1 MRKTLSKDI
10 QERERLRLERS
21 KQASHETLKKG
32 LAGQRLGRHIVPEGE
47 VDVQLGEDLTESF
60 RALKVSRPQS
70 KLIIVAVH
78 EVD

>member
-21 KQASHETLKKG
+21 KQASHETLQKG

-47 VDVQLGEDLTESF
+47 VDVQLGEALTESF
-60 RALKVSRPQS
+60 RALKVSRSQS